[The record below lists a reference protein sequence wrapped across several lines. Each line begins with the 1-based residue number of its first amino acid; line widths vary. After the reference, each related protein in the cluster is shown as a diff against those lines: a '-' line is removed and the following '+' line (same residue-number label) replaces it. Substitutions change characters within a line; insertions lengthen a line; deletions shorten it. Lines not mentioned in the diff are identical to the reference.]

1 MCEQLFAECKIQVL
15 VCTST
20 LAWGVNLPAHLVVIK
35 GTEFYDGKTRRY
47 VDFPITDAL
56 QMMGRAGRPQFDK
69 SGVCVIMCHEPKKA
83 FYKKFLYEPFPVE
96 SSLAE
101 ALPDHF
107 NAEIVKGTIAS
118 KQDAVDW
125 VTWTYFFRRL
135 VKNPS
140 YYDLES
146 VEHEA
151 LNAFLS
157 SLVENALAQL
167 EDARC
172 VATSEDDGVE
182 PLSSAGWRR
191 TTTSNTPAWRC
202 SPRISDPRIP
212 SRSCSGRCA
221 AWRSTTS
228 FPCDT
233 TRTR

>member
-1 MCEQLFAECKIQVL
+1 MHVHASVGRE
-15 VCTST
+15 
-20 LAWGVNLPAHLVVIK
+20 PPRAHLVVIK

-107 NAEIVKGTIAS
+107 NAEIVAGTIAS
-118 KQDAVDW
+118 KQDAVDR

-135 VKNPS
+135 VKNPT

-157 SLVENALAQL
+157 ALVENALAQL

-172 VATSEDDGVE
+172 VATREDDCVE
-182 PLSSAGWRR
+182 PLLLGRVASVLLPQTRQRGAVRR
-191 TTTSNTPAWRC
+191 E
-202 SPRISDPRIP
+202 SPDPRIP
-212 SRSCSGRCA
+212 SRSCSARCA

-233 TRTR
+233 TRIR

>member
-1 MCEQLFAECKIQVL
+1 M
-15 VCTST
+15 
-20 LAWGVNLPAHLVVIK
+20 
-35 GTEFYDGKTRRY
+35 
-47 VDFPITDAL
+47 
-56 QMMGRAGRPQFDK
+56 
-69 SGVCVIMCHEPKKA
+69 
-83 FYKKFLYEPFPVE
+83 
-96 SSLAE
+96 
-101 ALPDHF
+101 
-107 NAEIVKGTIAS
+107 
-118 KQDAVDW
+118 DW

-182 PLSSAGWRR
+182 PLLLGRVASYYYLKHASVALFAANLG
-191 TTTSNTPAWRC
+191 
-202 SPRISDPRIP
+202 PRIP

-233 TRTR
+233 TKTR